1 MVYLTQEEWNN
12 YFVPKLFEDNEVF
25 NNELKF
31 IKNIF
36 SIMKTI
42 NSNPLILSTSMI
54 YFHKYCCYLTFNNIL
69 NFNLSPIDKLIISG
83 SCIFIATKS
92 TNHLISV
99 SFIINK
105 IKEILI
111 KKLPNLN
118 IEKETIK
125 QLIFEKEFE
134 ILKSIEFCAN
144 VELPYKFILKLKNY
158 FQKNINISS
167 DILIKCCCQYI
178 NDSFFFPFSL
188 YYTSNII
195 SISIVKIMK
204 EKFNLVDI
212 NLNDVIYLSEYKI
225 DINELNECF
234 LLLQKF
240 FDKLKNQN
248 N

>member
-144 VELPYKFILKLKNY
+144 VEIPYKFILKLKNY

-178 NDSFFFPFSL
+178 NDSFFFLFL
-188 YYTSNII
+188 YII
-195 SISIVKIMK
+195 LLIS
-204 EKFNLVDI
+204 F
-212 NLNDVIYLSEYKI
+212 
-225 DINELNECF
+225 
-234 LLLQKF
+234 Q
-240 FDKLKNQN
+240 
-248 N
+248 